1 MIIDSHHHFWH
12 YNPYEYGWIQ
22 EDMKVLRRDFL
33 PHDLK
38 ETIDEAGVDGVIS
51 VQARQTPEETEWL
64 LTLANENPFILG
76 VIGWLPIASGDF
88 HQSLE
93 KYCLNPKLVALRHV
107 LQDEQSLDFIMGTD
121 FSRGISLLKNY
132 NLAYDIL
139 IYERQL
145 PQIIPFV
152 DSHPNQWFV
161 LDHIA
166 KPLIAKNQLSP
177 WKENITE
184 LAKRENVFCKISGMV
199 TEAGITS
206 WSEEQLLPYFDV
218 VLEAFKPNRLLFG
231 SDWPVCLTGVSYTRW
246 TEIVKKF
253 ISSLSTSEKASV
265 MGMNARYV
273 YRIDC

>member
-12 YNPYEYGWIQ
+12 YNPDEYDWIQ
-22 EDMKVLRRDFL
+22 DDMKILRRDFL

-38 ETIDEAGVDGVIS
+38 ETIDEAGIDGVIS

-132 NLAYDIL
+132 KLAYDIL
-139 IYERQL
+139 IL
-145 PQIIPFV
+145 
-152 DSHPNQWFV
+152 
-161 LDHIA
+161 
-166 KPLIAKNQLSP
+166 
-177 WKENITE
+177 
-184 LAKRENVFCKISGMV
+184 
-199 TEAGITS
+199 
-206 WSEEQLLPYFDV
+206 
-218 VLEAFKPNRLLFG
+218 
-231 SDWPVCLTGVSYTRW
+231 
-246 TEIVKKF
+246 
-253 ISSLSTSEKASV
+253 
-265 MGMNARYV
+265 
-273 YRIDC
+273 